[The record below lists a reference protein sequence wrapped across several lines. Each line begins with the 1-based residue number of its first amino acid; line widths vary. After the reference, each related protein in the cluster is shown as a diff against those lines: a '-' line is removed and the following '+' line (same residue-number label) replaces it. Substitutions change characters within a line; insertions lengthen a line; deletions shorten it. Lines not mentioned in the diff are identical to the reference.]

1 MLAAQTPNRFSVV
14 YTNGDAPSSTGQT
27 LTAGS
32 ANVKG
37 LWVQIAS
44 SANIAYDVYSLS
56 MMANNGFVSAG
67 IRDIL
72 VDIGIDLAGGTS
84 YTVAL
89 ADMVCGNAQYG
100 ARGGKPFT
108 FPLFIPAGA
117 SVGAR
122 MQCST
127 ASYSMEVLA
136 RFLGQPS
143 HPELVR
149 AGNYSETI
157 GTITNSRGVSL
168 TPGSSDAEGTWT
180 SLGTTSRPM
189 WWWQIGTQIS
199 NAAKS
204 GLTYSYDLGWG
215 DGTNI
220 TPIVTNYQTRALTD
234 ESEQSFYISAQGDGD
249 VPAGATIYIRAS
261 CQGSPDATVNAV
273 AIGIG

>member
-1 MLAAQTPNRFSVV
+1 MLATQTPNRFSVV
-14 YTNGDAPSSTGQT
+14 YTNGDPPSSTGQI

-37 LWVQIAS
+37 SWVQIAS
-44 SANIAYDVYSLS
+44 SANIAYDAYSLS
-56 MMANNGFVSAG
+56 LMPSNGFVSAG

-89 ADMVCGNAQYG
+89 ADLICGNAQYG
-100 ARGGKPFT
+100 QRAGKPFT
-108 FPLFIPAGA
+108 FPLFIPSGA

-127 ASYSMEVLA
+127 ASETMSILA
-136 RFLGQPS
+136 RFLGQPTR
-143 HPELVR
+143 PELVR
-149 AGNYSETI
+149 AGRYSETI

-168 TPGSSDAEGTWT
+168 TPGSSDAEGAWT
-180 SLGTTSRPM
+180 SLGTTSRSL

-199 NAAKS
+199 NSAKS
-204 GLTYSYDLGWG
+204 ALTYSYDLGWG

-220 TPIVTNYQTRALTD
+220 TQIITNYQTRALAD
-234 ESEQSFYISAQGDGD
+234 ESEQSFYLSAQGDGD

-261 CQGSPDATVNAV
+261 CSGSPDATVNAV